1 MPKKIEEKLRE
12 YRRQKEE
19 EIHMS
24 CKESIWERFFP
35 SKTANISKSEIT
47 NKRVIAGFE
56 NTAEKISEVKIS
68 DVVIDNEGL
77 SNSSTT
83 QGKILHRPG
92 FREKPPQSQEAILQE
107 QSGRKIKPGQ
117 WNQSIQQVAADN
129 QTGEFKHVLLF
140 LKIILWVVLY
150 LLCLELEFGALYVIL
165 SAFYIIFTN
174 FRNGQRKPWEPS
186 AYSVFNPGCEAID
199 GTLKPEQFE
208 REIRYGF

>member
-1 MPKKIEEKLRE
+1 MPQNIEEKLRE
-12 YRRQKEE
+12 YRRKKEA
-19 EIHMS
+19 EIQMS

-35 SKTANISKSEIT
+35 SRKTTNVSKSEIT
-47 NKRVIAGFE
+47 NKKVIPDSE
-56 NTAEKISEVKIS
+56 NTVEKIAEVNIS
-68 DVVIDNEGL
+68 DKVIDNEGV
-77 SNSSTT
+77 SNSFA
-83 QGKILHRPG
+83 QGKTILRRPG
-92 FREKPPQSQEAILQE
+92 FKEKTKSQE
-107 QSGRKIKPGQ
+107 QSGREPKPGQ
-117 WNQSIQQVAADN
+117 WNQSVQQVAADN
-129 QTGEFKHVLLF
+129 QYGQFKYVLLC

-150 LLCLELEFGALYVIL
+150 LLCLELEFGALYVIV